1 MAKKQL
7 NFVSESKLGR
17 KYLNPSPDV
26 LALPNLTEVQT
37 DSFKWFLREGLA
49 ELFEEVSPI
58 DDYTGKL
65 VSISFKDYWLGDA
78 KYSEKLSKE
87 KKVTYEA
94 PLKANVEVHVK
105 ETNKKKI
112 QEVFLGDMPVMTD
125 RGTFI

>member
-7 NFVSESKLGR
+7 NFASESKLGR

-65 VSISFKDYWLGDA
+65 VSISFNDYWLCDA

-87 KKVTYEA
+87 KKVTY
-94 PLKANVEVHVK
+94 
-105 ETNKKKI
+105 
-112 QEVFLGDMPVMTD
+112 
-125 RGTFI
+125 